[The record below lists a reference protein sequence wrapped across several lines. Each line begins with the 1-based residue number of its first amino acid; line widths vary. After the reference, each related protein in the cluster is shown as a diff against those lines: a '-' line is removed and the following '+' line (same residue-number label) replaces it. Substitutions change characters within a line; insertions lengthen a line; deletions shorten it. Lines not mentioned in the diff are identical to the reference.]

1 VARHRAQHRLT
12 PQPRLRLELSN
23 PVWHLYWILP
33 LALAVCVVLI
43 TATWT
48 LTPPEREAEKAAA
61 ASVLPRPDPTATEEA
76 RAFLRAL
83 AAHRVAVEPHQA
95 VFAGQA
101 VCAQRALNASL
112 ASLSAAVQQYMPN
125 IRKIDAA
132 TLVDDADRNLCR
144 QAN

>member
-1 VARHRAQHRLT
+1 
-12 PQPRLRLELSN
+12 LRSEGCAAGWVIGL
-23 PVWHLYWILP
+23 VYV
-33 LALAVCVVLI
+33 ALAVLF
-43 TATWT
+43 
-48 LTPPEREAEKAAA
+48 PGRH
-61 ASVLPRPDPTATEEA
+61 LPRVFALLTSVWGVATFA
-76 RAFLRAL
+76 GPLVGGLFADAGSWRGVFWL
-83 AAHRVAVEPHQA
+83 
-95 VFAGQA
+95 FAGQA